1 MSPIPDYPKPL
12 LYLITDRKALPQAKG
27 ANELGKLIEF
37 IERSADAGVDLIQIR
52 ERDLSARQLL
62 YITETAVEVAA
73 TRGVEILV
81 NDRVDLARAAGAGVH
96 LTTRSIPSRVVR
108 ATFGDE
114 MKIGASTHNIEEAVS
129 AERGGAD
136 FIVFGPVFET
146 ESKKAFGPP
155 VGIRALRE
163 VCAVAHIPVLA
174 LGGISLSNFTEAID
188 AGAAGIAG
196 ISLFAGAQNLSEVV
210 RVIKG
215 LA

>member
-1 MSPIPDYPKPL
+1 MSPIQKYPKPL
-12 LYLITDRKALPQAKG
+12 LYLITDRKALPPAKG
-27 ANELGKLIEF
+27 TNELDELIEF
-37 IERSADAGVDLIQIR
+37 IGRSADAGVDLLQIR

-62 YITETAVEVAA
+62 YVTETAVGLAA
-73 TRGVEILV
+73 NKGVEVLV
-81 NDRVDLARAAGAGVH
+81 NDRVDLARSAGAGVH
-96 LTTRSIPSRVVR
+96 LTTRSMPARVVR

-114 MKIGASTHNIEEAVS
+114 MKIGASTHNIEEAES

-155 VGIRALRE
+155 VGIRALRD
-163 VCAVAHIPVLA
+163 VCAVANIPVLA
-174 LGGISLSNFTEAID
+174 LGGISLSNFSEAID

-196 ISLFAGAQNLSEVV
+196 ISIFAKAQNLPEVV

-215 LA
+215 